1 MFEVLSD
8 SFKSAINKIRFA
20 DDEKA
25 LKKALDTLKKSL
37 LKADVHHKVVKNL
50 LRSVELETKASGVGQ
65 ENFLRSIKENLTSIL
80 TANGNQ
86 GFVYAPQAPTVVLM
100 AGLQGSGK
108 TTTTVK
114 LSNYLKLRKKRVL
127 IAACD
132 LQRLAAVEQLKQ
144 LCEQNELDLYYEDSK
159 DPVSI
164 AKNAL
169 KKAKDGLYDVLLVD
183 TAGRLA
189 IDEELMNEISEVKK
203 ALNPHEVFYVA
214 DSMTGQDAV
223 RTASSFNEKLSI
235 TGVILSKYDG
245 DSKGGVA
252 LGIAS
257 LVGIPLRFIGIG
269 EKPADIESFIP
280 ERIVGRIMG
289 DGDLATLAE
298 KTSAV
303 IDEKEAKKL
312 TRKIKKG
319 EFNFDDFLAQL
330 ESMKK
335 LGNMKSLIG
344 MIPGLSSMAGSLGD
358 VDLENSSQIKNIK
371 AMINSMTK
379 KERQEP
385 SLLNNSRKRRI
396 ADGAGLSQ
404 IEVNRFLKQFKATA
418 KMAKKFSGKNGMRD
432 LQSMLGGAGQANLA
446 GLR

>member
-1 MFEVLSD
+1 MFGVLSD
-8 SFKSAINKIRFA
+8 SFKSAVNKIRFA

-25 LKKALDTLKKSL
+25 LKKAIDTLKKSL

-50 LRSVELETKASGVGQ
+50 LKAVEIEVKAKGVGQ
-65 ENFLRSIKENLTSIL
+65 DVFLRSIRENLSKIL
-80 TANGNQ
+80 TAPGNQ
-86 GFVYAPQAPTVVLM
+86 GFVYAQKPPTIILM
-100 AGLQGSGK
+100 SGLQGSGK

-114 LSNYLKLRKKRVL
+114 LSNYLKLRKKRAL

-144 LCEQNELDLYYEDSK
+144 LCEQHELDLYYEEDKS
-159 DPVSI
+159 PAQV

-189 IDEELMNEISEVKK
+189 IDEELMGEIVNIRDI
-203 ALNPHEVFYVA
+203 LNPDEIFYVA

-223 RTASSFNEKLSI
+223 RSASTFKEKLGIS
-235 TGVILSKYDG
+235 GVILSKYDG

-257 LVGIPLRFIGIG
+257 LVGVPLRFIGIG
-269 EKPADIESFIP
+269 EKIADIESFIP

-289 DGDLATLAE
+289 DGDLMTLAE

-303 IDEKEAKKL
+303 IDEKEAKKI

-319 EFNFDDFLAQL
+319 EFNFNDFLEQL

-335 LGNMKSLIG
+335 LGSMQSLVG
-344 MIPGLSSMAGSLGD
+344 MIPGLSSMAGQLKD
-358 VDLENSSQIKNIK
+358 VDLENSDQMKNIK
-371 AMINSMTK
+371 AMIGSMTK
-379 KERQEP
+379 KEREMP

-396 ADGAGLSQ
+396 AQGAGLSQ
-404 IEVNRFLKQFKATA
+404 MEVNRFLKQFKSTA
-418 KMAKKFSGKNGMRD
+418 KMAKRFSSKSGMKD
-432 LQSMLGGAGQANLA
+432 LQSMLGQANM
-446 GLR
+446 GSFPR